1 MNGKMKEGLQP
12 LLCEEPKILILGTF
26 PSENSLE
33 KKEYYSNPS
42 NRFWKVISALFS
54 PLPYTDHWL
63 NSYEDKKM
71 EPLGS
76 IFFIIPLPFCFDV
89 CVLSHLR

>member
-54 PLPYTDHWL
+54 PFP
-63 NSYEDKKM
+63 
-71 EPLGS
+71 
-76 IFFIIPLPFCFDV
+76 
-89 CVLSHLR
+89 